1 MAPGPADALALD
13 PSARV
18 VYIFDRSRSARAGIT
33 QLVECK
39 LPKLDVAGSSP
50 VARSI
55 LSLRGDDSAMALFRR
70 DSPTPVHSSASGPSS
85 GEPTGTRIAA
95 GARFE
100 GKISGA
106 VDLRIDGELEGEIA
120 VPAVVVVGP
129 EGRVTG
135 PISARVVRVAGRVTG
150 DLRGTERVE
159 IAATANLEG
168 DIAAPRVTIAE
179 GAFFKGRVEMKPASG
194 AEAAAGA
201 GANPQSSTT
210 RARDGRTP
218 EPPKG
223 PRNG

>member
-1 MAPGPADALALD
+1 
-13 PSARV
+13 
-18 VYIFDRSRSARAGIT
+18 
-33 QLVECK
+33 
-39 LPKLDVAGSSP
+39 
-50 VARSI
+50 
-55 LSLRGDDSAMALFRR
+55 MALFRR
-70 DSPTPVHSSASGPSS
+70 DSPAPVHSPASGHSS
-85 GEPTGTRIAA
+85 GPLSGGPEGTRIAK

-106 VDLRIDGELEGEIA
+106 IDLRIDGEVIGEIA
-120 VPAVVVVGP
+120 APAVVVVGT

-179 GAFFKGRVEMKPASG
+179 GAFFKGRVEMKPAPG
-194 AEAAAGA
+194 AQAAAG
-201 GANPQSSTT
+201 GGDNPQSSTT
-210 RARDGRTP
+210 RARDGRPAKPP
-218 EPPKG
+218 EG